1 MQDMM
6 EMQKCRGAEEVVN
19 RSRCTTK
26 EVQRST
32 RGAEV
37 VQRCRSIEVQMKCRI
52 GGEEVQRCRYDG
64 DAEVHLQRW

>member
-1 MQDMM
+1 M
-6 EMQKCRGAEEVVN
+6 VN
-19 RSRCTTK
+19 RIRCTTK

-64 DAEVHLQRW
+64 DAELHLQRW